1 MASDQFV
8 MNEFVTDERGLIA
21 YQTFAIKEGDDDTN
35 STSDK

>member
-35 STSDK
+35 ST